1 MNYLKYLKNAKLIHM
16 LHANGDD
23 DQMKKPDKV
32 YLHNTNLIYA
42 IAPNNT
48 KNENLRQTFFYNQVG
63 YKYQLRTST
72 KADFCVNEK
81 LHFNVGGRKLE
92 PASDIY
98 AASDVIEIGEGNKIP
113 LLSLSQIIYC
123 FI

>member
-1 MNYLKYLKNAKLIHM
+1 MNYLKYLKNAKLIHL
-16 LHANGDD
+16 LHSNGDD

-48 KNENLRQTFFYNQVG
+48 GRSNLRQTFFYNQVG
-63 YKYQLRTST
+63 YTCQLRTSP
-72 KADFCVNEK
+72 KADFCVNK
-81 LHFNVGGRKLE
+81 KYHFLVGGRKLE
-92 PASDIY
+92 PAKGIY

-113 LLSLSQIIYC
+113 LWLFGFLY
-123 FI
+123 